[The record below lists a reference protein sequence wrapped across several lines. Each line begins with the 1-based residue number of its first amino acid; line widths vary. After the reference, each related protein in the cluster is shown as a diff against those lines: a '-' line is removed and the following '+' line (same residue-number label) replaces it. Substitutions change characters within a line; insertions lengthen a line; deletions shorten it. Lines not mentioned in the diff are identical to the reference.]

1 MRRNRHHYCTAQ
13 TRENIR
19 IGRQASGIFCSVRG
33 LGISCDSR
41 QLYESNWTLHSSV
54 TCISNKIYETRT
66 DEWHTAWSNPRV
78 PSLGVDTERG
88 FHPVVSSFHQK
99 YEVDKT
105 RSLYLST
112 GRALSTHKES
122 GCHYFTSRESC

>member
-1 MRRNRHHYCTAQ
+1 MKPASLLYTQ
-13 TRENIR
+13 THENIR
-19 IGRQASGIFCSVRG
+19 IERQKSGIFCSLRR

-41 QLYESNWTLHSSV
+41 HLYESNWTLHSSF
-54 TCISNKIYETRT
+54 TCISNKIYETRI

-78 PSLGVDTERG
+78 PSLGVDTERD
-88 FHPVVSSFHQK
+88 FHPVVSSFHQRC
-99 YEVDKT
+99 EVDKI

-112 GRALSTHKES
+112 GREQSTHKES